1 MEADIIT
8 RFLAQTQLITVWL
21 AEEQRQSEFQDRQ
34 FLRSLADDYLQAA
47 IPEAEKRPQFHH
59 EGQLFGSPIFEYG
72 LLTDLDNYHH
82 AIVWLFRY
90 AATDKKLTLC
100 DRCLSDLF
108 TYRDKI
114 IQAFKE
120 SRKLA
125 PEIGKNY
132 QTIEREV
139 DRLQQLALGETLS
152 ENDLAE
158 FRKLL
163 KLLPKIALEYN
174 YLLRL
179 LQNCRNTI
187 AINTHNYSEKIQQI
201 KSILPQ
207 EDVAFLEVFKNR
219 NSVHFQKQIEIDLGY
234 FMHGSDLVD
243 KAIAAIRGIVEIEQ
257 AERDRQLQE
266 TIHKGDREMEL
277 LIAAVG
283 VGLAVSQ
290 VTSQL
295 IPVISPRPLESRD
308 PNSNSAGFLDVALH
322 LSIGTSIAIGFY
334 LLSKALYRCLKQ
346 KK

>member
-8 RFLAQTQLITVWL
+8 RFLDRTQLITVWL
-21 AEEQRQSEFQDRQ
+21 SEEQRHPEFQDRK
-34 FLRSLADDYLQAA
+34 FLRTLADDCLQTA
-47 IPEAEKRPQFHH
+47 IPEDEKRPQFHH

-90 AATDKKLTLC
+90 AATDKKLATC
-100 DRCLSDLF
+100 YQCLSDIF
-108 TYRDKI
+108 TYRNKI
-114 IQAFKE
+114 IQAFQE
-120 SRKLA
+120 SRKLC

-132 QTIEREV
+132 QTIEKEV
-139 DRLQQLALGETLS
+139 DRLQQLALGEKLS

-163 KLLPKIALEYN
+163 KLLPKVALEYN

-179 LQNCRNTI
+179 LENCGNTI
-187 AINTHNYSEKIQQI
+187 AINTHNYGEKLQQI
-201 KSILPQ
+201 HHMLPQ
-207 EDVAFLEVFKNR
+207 EDLSFLEKFKDK
-219 NSVHFQKQIEIDLGY
+219 NSTHFQKQIQIDLGY
-234 FMHGSDLVD
+234 FTHGSDLVD

-295 IPVISPRPLESRD
+295 IPVISPHESKPVE
-308 PNSNSAGFLDVALH
+308 PNTNSASFIDVALH
-322 LSIGTSIAIGFY
+322 LSIGTSIAICFY
-334 LLSKALYRCLKQ
+334 LLSKGLYRWLKQ